1 MALKPSQRSL
11 KKWTEQEWQYSSEKE
26 KDKPRSK
33 RGRYLPKA
41 AWSSL
46 SAGEKR
52 ATNAAKR
59 KGSKSGKQFVKQ
71 PKKIASKV
79 RKHRK

>member
-1 MALKPSQRSL
+1 MALKPTQRSL
-11 KKWTEQEWQYSSEKE
+11 KKWTAQKWQYSSDKE
-26 KDKPRSK
+26 QDKPRAS

-41 AWSSL
+41 AWDSL
-46 SAGEKR
+46 SPGEKR

-71 PKKIASKV
+71 PDKIASKV
-79 RKHRK
+79 RKYRK